1 MITCIITYEID
12 PYKKDLFSTYAQ
24 NWGQAIPECGA
35 DLVGYFSPHE
45 GSTTRAYGIYNIESM
60 AAYEAY
66 RQRLMAHPLGKENY
80 EFAQKE
86 KFILKE
92 DRLFLKNASLP
103 HADFIAP

>member
-1 MITCIITYEID
+1 MITCIITYQID
-12 PYKKDLFSTYAQ
+12 PYKKDLFDTYAQ
-24 NWGQAIPECGA
+24 NWGQVIPECGA

-45 GSTTRAYGIYNIESM
+45 GSTTTAYGIYNIESM
-60 AAYEAY
+60 AAYETY
-66 RQRLMAHPLGKENY
+66 RARLMAHPLGKENY

-103 HADFIAP
+103 HADFVAS